1 MFVIHS
7 HEPYT
12 RVMPETPADNA
23 DNKMIEAIERDLN
36 DVDLA
41 MDRLEKGT
49 YFSDEVTGA
58 PLRPEFLAANPL
70 ARRNAN

>member
-1 MFVIHS
+1 
-7 HEPYT
+7 
-12 RVMPETPADNA
+12 MPETTANEA

-36 DVDLA
+36 DVDIA

-58 PLRPEFLAANPL
+58 PLQPEFLATNPL
-70 ARRNAN
+70 ARRNK

>member
-1 MFVIHS
+1 
-7 HEPYT
+7 
-12 RVMPETPADNA
+12 MPETPANDA

-36 DVDLA
+36 DVEVA

-58 PLRPEFLAANPL
+58 ALQPALIAANPL
-70 ARRNAN
+70 ARRNK

>member
-1 MFVIHS
+1 
-7 HEPYT
+7 
-12 RVMPETPADNA
+12 MPETPANDE

-36 DVDLA
+36 DVDVA

-58 PLRPEFLAANPL
+58 VLQPALIAANPL
-70 ARRNAN
+70 ARRNK

>member
-1 MFVIHS
+1 
-7 HEPYT
+7 
-12 RVMPETPADNA
+12 MPETTASNA

-36 DVDLA
+36 DVDTA

-58 PLRPEFLAANPL
+58 PLRQEFLAANPL
-70 ARRNAN
+70 ARRNPN

>member
-12 RVMPETPADNA
+12 RVMPETTANDA

-36 DVDLA
+36 DVDVA

-49 YFSDEVTGA
+49 YFNDEVTGA

-70 ARRNAN
+70 ARRNK

>member
-1 MFVIHS
+1 
-7 HEPYT
+7 
-12 RVMPETPADNA
+12 MPETTANEA

-36 DVDLA
+36 DVDVA

-58 PLRPEFLAANPL
+58 PLQSEFLATNPL
-70 ARRNAN
+70 ARRNPN

>member
-1 MFVIHS
+1 
-7 HEPYT
+7 
-12 RVMPETPADNA
+12 MPETTANEP

-36 DVDLA
+36 DVDTA

-58 PLRPEFLAANPL
+58 PLQPEFLATNPL
-70 ARRNAN
+70 ARRNQN

>member
-12 RVMPETPADNA
+12 RVMPETPANDA

-36 DVDLA
+36 DVDAA

-49 YFSDEVTGA
+49 YFNDEVTGA
-58 PLRPEFLAANPL
+58 VLQPAFIAANPL
-70 ARRNAN
+70 ARRNK

>member
-1 MFVIHS
+1 
-7 HEPYT
+7 
-12 RVMPETPADNA
+12 MPETPANDA

-36 DVDLA
+36 DVDVA

-58 PLRPEFLAANPL
+58 SLQPALIAANPL
-70 ARRNAN
+70 ARRNK

>member
-1 MFVIHS
+1 
-7 HEPYT
+7 
-12 RVMPETPADNA
+12 MPETPADNA

-36 DVDLA
+36 DVDAA

-58 PLRPEFLAANPL
+58 VLKPAFIAANPL
-70 ARRNAN
+70 ARRNK